1 MSATYRQS
9 SHVRSDLATIDPQ
22 NRLLARQSRLRVEAE
37 IIRDLSLASS
47 GLLSRK
53 IGGPSV
59 RPPQPAGVYN
69 FTQNQ
74 HGWNVSTGEDRYR
87 RGMYTFFFRSAPHP
101 MLTTFDVPNLTQTC
115 TARMRSNTPLQSLTQ
130 ANDEAM
136 FEMAQ
141 ALAMRVMG
149 EGEAPAEPRK
159 TDSAR
164 VEQLFRLCL
173 TRKPDAF
180 ESSRLLKYLNL
191 QRARFAKDTA
201 SAKQVAPMKKPKE
214 LSDAEAAAWTTLARA
229 VMNLDEFITR
239 E

>member
-1 MSATYRQS
+1 
-9 SHVRSDLATIDPQ
+9 
-22 NRLLARQSRLRVEAE
+22 
-37 IIRDLSLASS
+37 
-47 GLLSRK
+47 
-53 IGGPSV
+53 
-59 RPPQPAGVYN
+59 
-69 FTQNQ
+69 
-74 HGWNVSTGEDRYR
+74 
-87 RGMYTFFFRSAPHP
+87 MYTFFFRSAPHP

-130 ANDEAM
+130 ANDDAM

-141 ALAMRVMG
+141 ALSMRVMT
-149 EGEAPAEPRK
+149 EGKKGDAAGIER
-159 TDSAR
+159 
-164 VEQLFRLCL
+164 LFRLCL

-201 SAKQVAPMKKPKE
+201 AAKDVAPAKKAKE